1 VDSSVSD
8 ELRHH
13 SSETEVTLPQ
23 LADGGGPGWLMLIT
37 MRHEMKNRYRVFR
50 RGWGTFYCEDL
61 VTKKQTTLGTRDKDE
76 AFRLVAAK
84 NETEETP
91 AFSLH
96 LARVYW
102 KAGDPA
108 AAARTWQHVMDEI
121 PKLKQG
127 ETQHRWLTAIKDKV
141 LDSIRNMVVLETQAE
156 HFLKVLEN
164 GSVSTNIYLRRIHN
178 FALDMNWLPWPVLP
192 KKRWP
197 AIKFKEKRG
206 ITLAEHQAIVAR
218 ELNPERKAFYHL
230 AWHLGAAQSDIAFL
244 EAENI
249 DWEHSVISFARKKTG
264 SIAIMR
270 FDENVAEILRDLP
283 ASGPLFPYLRTVRAG
298 DRATEFHQRCV
309 GLNIKGVT
317 LHSYRYAWAERAKT
331 AGYPE
336 RFAQEA
342 LGHNSK
348 AVHRAYARKAKVELP
363 SLGEYE
369 RQRAMF
375 AGGKIA
381 EPVAKIANA

>member
-1 VDSSVSD
+1 
-8 ELRHH
+8 
-13 SSETEVTLPQ
+13 
-23 LADGGGPGWLMLIT
+23 MLIT
-37 MRHEMKNRYRVFR
+37 MRHEMKNRYRAFR
-50 RGWGTFYCEDL
+50 RSWGTFYCEDL
-61 VTKKQTTLGTRDKDE
+61 VTKKQESLKTRNKDE
-76 AFRLVAAK
+76 AYRIVAAK
-84 NETEETP
+84 NETDEAP

-102 KAGDPA
+102 KAGDPTA
-108 AAARTWQHVMDEI
+108 AQRTWQHVMDEI
-121 PKLKQG
+121 PKLKTG
-127 ETQHRWLTAIKDKV
+127 DTKHRWLTAIKDKS
-141 LDSIRNMVVLETQAE
+141 LDSIRDLVVLETQAE

-178 FALDMNWLPWPVLP
+178 FALDMSWLPWPVLP

-206 ITLAEHQAIVAR
+206 ITFTEHQAIVAR
-218 ELNPERKAFYHL
+218 ELNPERKAFYQL

-249 DWEHSVISFARKKTG
+249 DWEHNFISFARKKTG

-270 FDENVAEILRDLP
+270 FDEDMAEVFRDLP
-283 ASGPLFPYLRTVRAG
+283 GNGPLFPYLRTVRAG

-309 GLNIKGVT
+309 GLKIKGIT

-369 RQRAMF
+369 RQHKTFTGRSKTPEPTPQLVSNST
-375 AGGKIA
+375 GG
-381 EPVAKIANA
+381 NT

>member
-1 VDSSVSD
+1 MIQSFLRNLLNLSSQIHQSHCSMSI
-8 ELRHH
+8 L
-13 SSETEVTLPQ
+13 
-23 LADGGGPGWLMLIT
+23 
-37 MRHEMKNRYRVFR
+37 
-50 RGWGTFYCEDL
+50 
-61 VTKKQTTLGTRDKDE
+61 
-76 AFRLVAAK
+76 
-84 NETEETP
+84 
-91 AFSLH
+91 
-96 LARVYW
+96 
-102 KAGDPA
+102 
-108 AAARTWQHVMDEI
+108 
-121 PKLKQG
+121 LKTG
-127 ETQHRWLTAIKDKV
+127 ETQHRWLTAIKDKAFV
-141 LDSIRNMVVLETQAE
+141 SIRNLVVLETQAE

-164 GSVSTNIYLRRIHN
+164 GSISTNIYLRRIHN

-197 AIKFKEKRG
+197 AIKFKDKRG
-206 ITLAEHQAIVAR
+206 ITLAEHLAIVDR
-218 ELNPERKAFYHL
+218 ELNPERKAFYQL

-264 SIAIMR
+264 SIALMR
-270 FDENVAEILRDLP
+270 FDEEMAELLRSLP
-283 ASGPLFPYLRTVRAG
+283 DSGPLFPYLRTVRAG

-309 GLNIKGVT
+309 GLKIKGVT

-369 RQRAMF
+369 RQRAAF
-375 AGGKIA
+375 ARGTITS
-381 EPVAKIANA
+381 EPIPQIINA